1 VTINGRDPEVVTPG
15 MWREMGLRD
24 DEYKL
29 IVEKLGREP
38 NYTELG
44 LFSVLWSEHCG
55 YKHSKNLLKTLP
67 TEGPYVLVGPGEN
80 AGVVDIGDGLAAAFK
95 IESHNHPCAVE
106 PYHGA
111 ATGVGGIVRD
121 VLAMGARPAGV
132 AGTVRFGPLSNER
145 NRFLC
150 SQVSAGMM
158 DYLRTLGIP
167 ALWLDAFFAE
177 PYSQNPLCNVMCVG
191 LMTASDIH
199 RGQAGGIGNIV
210 MIAGSP
216 TGRDGIH
223 GCTFASEEIAETL
236 ETKPPTVE
244 GDPEVERRLI
254 EACLEMMQ
262 SGAIVGI
269 QDMGAAGIAS
279 SAAETAAR
287 AGTGVSIEITKV
299 PLREEGMTPYEILL
313 SETQERM
320 LLIVERDKLENVK
333 SIARKWNIDVAEIGA
348 VNDTGRFEVT
358 EDGKKV
364 ADVPA
369 RILTDAPVYDA
380 EWREPK
386 YLSETRA
393 FSPRQ
398 VPIPRLEDLNR
409 ILLKLLESPNLASK
423 DALCTYSMKNP
434 DELEK
439 NRDLTDSGCRS
450 LRLAKVGPVW
460 QVSGTSKGLS
470 AITGVNGRLVYLD
483 PRAGTQ
489 WAVCNVLRNIA
500 ATGATPLGI
509 SNCLNFGN
517 PENPEI
523 FWQLKESVEGM
534 AEACKALGVPVTGG
548 NVSLYNETGGEPVYP
563 TPAIGAVGVIDD
575 VNRAIAPGFREP
587 GQKIGIIG
595 RILGDE
601 QSICGSEY
609 LETIHG
615 MVSGNVKYPKLD
627 LEQGII
633 HVLTDCSR
641 TGMLSSAQ
649 SGSLGGLG
657 AAIALSCILG
667 EEGARGA
674 KISIEALRWMFDA
687 HHRIDAV
694 LFGECDSFVVVSFA
708 AEHEENISKLCNA
721 KGVPF
726 TVIGEVVPDGFT
738 MTMCVRCGEANAI
751 DVSYADMAEAYGGGI
766 RKAIGSSF

>member
-1 VTINGRDPEVVTPG
+1 MTDNDRNPEVITPE
-15 MWREMGLRD
+15 MWREMGLTD
-24 DEYKL
+24 DEYNL
-29 IVEKLGREP
+29 IVDKLGREP

-55 YKHSKNLLKTLP
+55 YKHSKNLLRTLP

-132 AGTVRFGPLSNER
+132 AGAVRFGPLSGER

-177 PYSQNPLCNVMCVG
+177 PYSHNPLCNVMCVG
-191 LMTASDIH
+191 LMEASDIH
-199 RGQAGGIGNIV
+199 RGQAAGVGNII
-210 MIAGSP
+210 MIAGNP

-244 GDPEVERRLI
+244 GNPEVERRLI
-254 EACLEMMQ
+254 EACLEMMRA
-262 SGAIVGI
+262 GAIVGI

-320 LLIVERDKLENVK
+320 LLIVEHDKLETVK
-333 SIARKWNIDVAEIGA
+333 RIAEKWNVGATEIG
-348 VNDTGRFEVT
+348 VVTNTGNLEVT
-358 EDGKKV
+358 ENGQKV
-364 ADVPA
+364 AQVPA
-369 RILTDAPVYDA
+369 EILTGAPVYDP
-380 EWREPK
+380 EYREPM
-386 YLSETRA
+386 YLLKTRE
-393 FSPRQ
+393 FLPEG
-398 VPIPRLEDLNR
+398 VPVPPLEDFND
-409 ILLKLLESPNLASK
+409 ILLRLLASPNIASK
-423 DALCTYSMKNP
+423 DVLCTYSMKSQEELQK
-434 DELEK
+434 DEDFD
-439 NRDLTDSGCRS
+439 NSNSRS
-450 LRLAKVGPVW
+450 LKLEKVGPVW
-460 QVSGTSKGLS
+460 QVSGTDKGLS
-470 AITGVNGRLVYLD
+470 AVTGVNGRLVYLD
-483 PRAGTQ
+483 PRAGTE
-489 WAVCNVLRNIA
+489 WAVCDVVRNVA

-534 AEACKALGVPVTGG
+534 AEACRALQVPVTGG
-548 NVSLYNETGGEPVYP
+548 NVSLYNETGGESVYP

-575 VNRAIAPGFREP
+575 VGKAILPGFREC
-587 GQKIGIIG
+587 GHRIGLIG
-595 RILGDE
+595 KVIGDA

-609 LETIHG
+609 LERVHG
-615 MVSGNVKYPKLD
+615 VLSGIVKYPD
-627 LEQGII
+627 LNLEKGIVD
-633 HVLTDCSR
+633 VLIACSQK
-641 TGMLSSAQ
+641 GMLSSAQ
-649 SGSLGGLG
+649 PGSLGGL
-657 AAIALSCILG
+657 ATAIARSCIS
-667 EEGARGA
+667 GADGAKGA
-674 KISIEALRWMFDA
+674 KISIEAMRWLFVTN
-687 HHRIDAV
+687 HRIDAV
-694 LFGECDSFVVVSFA
+694 LFGECDSFVVVSFSSEYEDA
-708 AEHEENISKLCNA
+708 ISELCSA

-726 TVIGEVVPDGFT
+726 AVIGEVVPDGFSID
-738 MTMCVRCGEANAI
+738 MCVRCGEASVI
-751 DVSYADMAEAYGGGI
+751 DASFKEMADAYHGGM
-766 RKAIGSSF
+766 RTALGS

>member
-1 VTINGRDPEVVTPG
+1 VTINGRNPEMVTPG

-132 AGTVRFGPLSNER
+132 AGTMRFGPLSSER

-158 DYLRTLGIP
+158 DYLRTLDIP

-191 LMTASDIH
+191 LMKVSDIH
-199 RGQAGGIGNIV
+199 RGQAAGIGNIV

-223 GCTFASEEIAETL
+223 GCTFASEEIAATL

-333 SIARKWNIDVAEIGA
+333 SIAQKWNIDVAEIGV

-358 EDGKKV
+358 SNGKKV

-386 YLSETRA
+386 YLIETRG
-393 FSPRQ
+393 FSPKVVS
-398 VPIPRLEDLNR
+398 VPSLEDFNG
-409 ILLKLLESPNLASK
+409 ILLELLESPNLASK

-439 NRDLTDSGCRS
+439 KSYLPGSDCRS

-460 QVSGTSKGLS
+460 QVSDTCKGIS

-534 AEACKALGVPVTGG
+534 AEACEALGVPVTGG

-575 VNRAIAPGFREP
+575 VSRAIPPGFREP

-627 LEQGII
+627 LEKGII
-633 HVLTDCSR
+633 DVLTDCSR

-667 EEGARGA
+667 EEGAKGA

-708 AEHEENISKLCNA
+708 ADNEKSISELCNA
-721 KGVPF
+721 KDVPF
-726 TVIGEVVPDGFT
+726 TVIGEVVSDGFT
-738 MTMCVRCGEANAI
+738 MTMCVRCGEANVI
-751 DVSYADMAEAYGGGI
+751 DVSYADMAEAYNGGI
-766 RKAIGSSF
+766 RKAIGS